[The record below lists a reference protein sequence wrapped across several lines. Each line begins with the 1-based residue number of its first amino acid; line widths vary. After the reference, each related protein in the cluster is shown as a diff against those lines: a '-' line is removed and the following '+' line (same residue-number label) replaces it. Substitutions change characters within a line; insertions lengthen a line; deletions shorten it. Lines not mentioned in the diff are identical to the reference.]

1 MRALILI
8 MITIWHDKG
17 WWQKKLA
24 TRASFPNSTFFD
36 TELVPKTLLKAFNMT
51 KTHIQQCT
59 RFSKINHSYFF
70 LDAVRRKDYLNIC
83 RHFLWQLNRQNNQPL
98 TQKSIVSTIAS
109 LTEYGGIDSRILAN
123 VLTDMKKSGEIERFK
138 GIHNRLGWNP
148 DITNQVQWS
157 FFNSSYNGSP
167 IRIYSKDEDICLK
180 DLLKL
185 SNANSYIPRDL
196 KDFEHTEQLIRDEE
210 MSALIAKVDEQSSK
224 IEKQSS
230 QLKQVTD
237 QLDHITTVMNQLVRF
252 INQDDLPKAKSFLTV
267 IEGGKKE

>member
-1 MRALILI
+1 M
-8 MITIWHDKG
+8 
-17 WWQKKLA
+17 
-24 TRASFPNSTFFD
+24 
-36 TELVPKTLLKAFNMT
+36 
-51 KTHIQQCT
+51 
-59 RFSKINHSYFF
+59 
-70 LDAVRRKDYLNIC
+70 DAVRRKDYLNIC

-98 TQKSIVSTIAS
+98 TQNSIVSTIAS

-180 DLLKL
+180 ELLKL
-185 SNANSYIPRDL
+185 SNANSYIPHDL
-196 KDFEHTEQLIRDEE
+196 KDFEHTEQMIRDEE
-210 MSALIAKVDEQSSK
+210 MSALNAKIDEQNGQLQ
-224 IEKQSS
+224 KQSGHMVELRT
-230 QLKQVTD
+230 QL
-237 QLDHITTVMNQLVRF
+237 HTVRDELKEMKTMMSELISF
-252 INQDDLPKAKSFLTV
+252 IKQDDLPKAKSFLTV